1 MTPRVR
7 RRLVPALLA
16 VILIPAAPRLALA
29 DVEAPGGERTEL
41 TADMLINGTVQPDG
55 PVHNDWFMPVGEAAP
70 SLHAFSGTL
79 VWPGTATKGFDI
91 EGPFDGWAPPFEV
104 GFISHE
110 GDLIPT
116 NAGLIANLG
125 DPTPWYLTVSPG
137 RVWSEP
143 SDGGLSRASFPFSLV
158 GGEWMAEAHNGIA
171 TFVFDDDM
179 VSDVVFQV
187 VQQTSPDHQ
196 FVGFGR
202 LDAMYRTHTA
212 DNAEALIASFER
224 DRASRLPVRPIADL
238 ENGLSA
244 RALTS
249 LKGLQTNV
257 PISATGVV
265 LDGVLYLGVCETD
278 YGAFPYCEEMRHS
291 VYSVTKSLAGMVS
304 LLYLAQKYGDEV
316 FDLRVKDI
324 LDVNADH
331 DGWNEVTLADLLSM
345 ASGIGEAG
353 SDRDGRIW
361 YSEDEDAPTLIAFL
375 AAETASGK
383 LDASFAGSNYD
394 WGPGEVFRYRN
405 MDSFILAA
413 AMDALV
419 KEHEGPDASLW
430 ASLTRD
436 VLQPIGVMTLPK
448 SHTREADGSPG
459 IPFMAAG
466 VFPNVHDVAK
476 IATLLQNGGMHDG
489 VQLLSRQ
496 GIDAALY
503 RDDTIGIP
511 IGSGGTQ
518 SYNLSMWH
526 YRLWVPACF
535 VDVASMRGY
544 GGNYVFLLPNGVT
557 LFRFSDDRLG
567 VHSRL
572 AEAAHE
578 IRSLCPD
585 EGSAQP

>member
-1 MTPRVR
+1 MTPRVP
-7 RRLVPALLA
+7 RRLAPALLA
-16 VILIPAAPRLALA
+16 VILIAVVPSLVRA
-29 DVEAPGGERTEL
+29 DVDAPGDQRTVL
-41 TADMLINGTVQPDG
+41 TADMLIDGTAQPDG
-55 PVHNDWFMPVGEAAP
+55 PVHNGWFMPVGEAGPA
-70 SLHAFSGTL
+70 LHAFSGTI
-79 VWPGTATKGFDI
+79 VWPGTVTKRFDI
-91 EGPFDGWAPPFEV
+91 DGPFDGWAPPFEV
-104 GFISHE
+104 GFVSHD

-116 NAGLIANLG
+116 NADLIANLG
-125 DPTPWYLTVSPG
+125 EPTPWHLVVSPG

-143 SDGGLSRASFPFSLV
+143 ADDGLSRASFPFSLV

-171 TFVFDDDM
+171 TFVFDDEM
-179 VSDVVFQV
+179 VSDVIFQV
-187 VQQTSPDHQ
+187 IQQTAPDNR
-196 FVGFGR
+196 FVSFGR
-202 LDAMYRTHTA
+202 LDTIYRTHVV
-212 DNAEALIASFER
+212 DNAEALIVGVEH
-224 DRASRLPVRPIADL
+224 DRATRLPVRPFADL
-238 ENGLSA
+238 EEGLSP
-244 RALTS
+244 RALAS
-249 LKGLQTNV
+249 LKGLHTNV
-257 PISATGVV
+257 PISASGVV
-265 LDGVLYLGVCETD
+265 LDGVLYLGACETD
-278 YGAFPYCEEMRHS
+278 YGDFPYCEEMRHS

-304 LLYLAQKYGDEV
+304 LLYLAERYGDEV

-324 LDVNADH
+324 LDVSTDH
-331 DGWNEVTLADLLSM
+331 DGWDEVTLSDLLSM

-353 SDRDGRIW
+353 PDRDSRIW
-361 YSEDEDAPTLIAFL
+361 YSEDEDAPTQIAFM

-383 LDASFAGSNYD
+383 LNAAFAGSNYD

-419 KEHEGPDASLW
+419 KQHEGPDASLW

-436 VLQPIGVMTLPK
+436 VLRPIGVMTLPK
-448 SHTREADGSPG
+448 SHTRETDGSSG
-459 IPFMAAG
+459 VPFMAAG

-476 IATLLQNGGMHDG
+476 IATLLQNGGVHDG

-503 RDDTIGIP
+503 RDDTVGIAIGV
-511 IGSGGTQ
+511 GGTQ

-544 GGNYVFLLPNGVT
+544 GGNYVFLLPNDVT

-572 AEAAHE
+572 VEAVHE